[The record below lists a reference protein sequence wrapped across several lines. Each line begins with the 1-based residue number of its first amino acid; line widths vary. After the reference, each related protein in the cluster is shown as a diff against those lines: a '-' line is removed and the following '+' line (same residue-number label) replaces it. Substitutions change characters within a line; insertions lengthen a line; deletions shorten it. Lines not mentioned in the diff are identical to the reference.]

1 MRGIRSLFAGAAALS
16 VPTMACA
23 FAPPSVLSRSR
34 LVLTA
39 TIETAVNGATDVDPS
54 SRGFPFVAP
63 IRLTATEKARTVTS
77 LCTSGTLCTSSRAEG
92 IEGAPFGSHVDYVLD
107 DRGSPILLMNEMSM
121 HTANILE
128 RPDAVVSLFTQI
140 AAAGDGQDAA
150 RCSIT
155 GRIER
160 MGEDEDDAPAIRMR
174 YSISHSYADQ
184 VMDSPKFHFYRLVP
198 LKIYYVGGF
207 GVSSTWCT
215 PEEYG
220 TASPDILA
228 GEARGMVS
236 KLNERHRDDLKLVA
250 RHLLG
255 APALEEARATAV
267 DRLGLDVRVTN
278 RAARGRK
285 LVTDEFRIG
294 FRIPVMSVEDAKS
307 EVLKIFQEAWEVS
320 EGYIWDSDDDLPG
333 SNVPIV
339 KVAED
344 SLGLT

>member
-207 GVSSTWCT
+207 GVSSTWVSRGGRAVARRRAPRPVVLT
-215 PEEYG
+215 PPPVPPACVSARRKNTARPPRTFWRARPAAWSPSSTSG
-220 TASPDILA
+220 TATTS
-228 GEARGMVS
+228 S
-236 KLNERHRDDLKLVA
+236 WS
-250 RHLLG
+250 
-255 APALEEARATAV
+255 RATSSAP
-267 DRLGLDVRVTN
+267 RRWRR
-278 RAARGRK
+278 RAPPPS
-285 LVTDEFRIG
+285 T
-294 FRIPVMSVEDAKS
+294 
-307 EVLKIFQEAWEVS
+307 
-320 EGYIWDSDDDLPG
+320 G
-333 SNVPIV
+333 SGSTCASPT
-339 KVAED
+339 APHGAG
-344 SLGLT
+344 SS